1 MCNLNAWIQ
10 NRNKVAPG
18 DPVPAAVVMLVSCV
32 GGYAVSFK
40 KQKKEMAFPTLLQPY
55 GRY

>member
-1 MCNLNAWIQ
+1 M
-10 NRNKVAPG
+10 APG

-40 KQKKEMAFPTLLQPY
+40 ETKKKGNGISYPATTLRSLLAAIQ
-55 GRY
+55 

>member
-1 MCNLNAWIQ
+1 MRNLNAWIQ
-10 NRNKVAPG
+10 NRNKMALC

-40 KQKKEMAFPTLLQPY
+40 KEMAFPTLLQPY